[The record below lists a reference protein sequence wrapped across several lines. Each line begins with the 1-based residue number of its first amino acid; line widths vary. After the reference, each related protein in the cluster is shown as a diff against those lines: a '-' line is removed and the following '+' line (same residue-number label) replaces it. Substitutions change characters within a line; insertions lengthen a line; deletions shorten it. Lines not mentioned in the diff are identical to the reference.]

1 MSAYVVTGTPE
12 VRVEVQVGRVDLVAT
27 DRGDVVVS
35 VSPSNPGRSG
45 DRSAADR
52 VRVDQ
57 VGDTIRITGAGRL
70 NLFGAGDSVD
80 VLVEVPVATMAML
93 DVKYGWVNASG
104 ELGPCRVNVSYG
116 NVTLEAATR
125 LDLTVGYGEVRVA
138 RVAGDAEIRLKS
150 GSARIGRVGGSLRL
164 TGSDASVVVDSVGS
178 AADVTTSSGAVE
190 LGRAA
195 GSVRVRSAYGL
206 VRVGELVR
214 GDARIDGSYGGVDV
228 GVRRGVSVWLDAVS
242 QHGVVRTDLAAST
255 GPDSDDTLELRVR
268 TGYGDITI
276 HRSDPLL
283 PPEDDPPAATSG
295 ASYR

>member
-12 VRVEVQVGRVDLVAT
+12 IRVDMQVGRVDLVAT
-27 DRGDVVVS
+27 DRGDVVVT

-45 DRSAADR
+45 DRSATDR

-57 VGDTIRITGAGRL
+57 VGDTVRITGAGRL

-80 VLVEVPVATMAML
+80 VLVEVPVATTATV

-104 ELGPCRVNVSYG
+104 ELGSCRTNISYG
-116 NVTLEAATR
+116 NVTLETASR
-125 LDLTVGYGEVRVA
+125 LDLTVGYGEVRVV
-138 RVAGDAEIRLKS
+138 RVTGDAEIRLKS
-150 GSARIGRVGGSLRL
+150 GSARIGRVGGNLRL
-164 TGSDASVVVDSVGS
+164 SGSDASVVVDSVGS
-178 AADVTTSSGAVE
+178 TADVTTSSGAVE

-195 GSVRVRSAYGL
+195 GSVRVRSAYGM

-214 GDARIDGSYGGVDV
+214 GAARIDGSYGGVDV
-228 GVRRGVSVWLDAVS
+228 GIRRGVPVWLDAVS
-242 QHGVVRTDLAAST
+242 QHGLVRTDLSAST

-276 HRSDPLL
+276 HRSDPPL
-283 PPEDDPPAATSG
+283 PPEDAPPAAS
-295 ASYR
+295 